1 MNDKKY
7 RYALVLISLV
17 ILATLVIQVY
27 WNYKNY
33 EEARRQLISD
43 VQISLD
49 QSVDQ
54 YFTQRA
60 KENTMGIF
68 SSGGLDSIEFDSLT
82 ARIDASRKDG
92 FYSFSSIDTKDF
104 SSITVVKGGNMDTLN
119 KIQEG
124 LKDKMP
130 RPMAF
135 PILSQEI
142 LADGDSLKINR
153 NRTFQDTI
161 YTSIDD
167 RRLALREDIKN
178 LTTKIVV
185 SITDDKIDTKRL
197 YAMMDSSLQKKRIE
211 VPFVIGTIDKKA
223 NMTTQDAD
231 GKVRAL
237 AQSGLMKNDQQVFVE
252 FSNLPREVLKR
263 NLTGILLSLLL
274 ISGVI
279 FCLFYLLQVIRN
291 QKELSEMKNDLIS
304 NITHE
309 FKTPIATTAAA
320 LEGVQNFTSTGDSE
334 KTRRYLSMGQDQLKK
349 LNGMVEKLL
358 ETATLDSSDLNLQM
372 GQVELAEIIE
382 NLVLRHTS
390 QTDKKIRFELK
401 TDDTELMGDAF
412 HLENAIN
419 NLLDNAVKYGG
430 DEILVSLD
438 KKANELNV
446 SVSDS
451 GTGLSSKE
459 AKMIFD
465 KFYRVAQGNKHNV
478 KGFGIG
484 LFYTKSII
492 DKHGGTIEVDTKPT
506 TTFKITLPDGK

>member
-1 MNDKKY
+1 
-7 RYALVLISLV
+7 
-17 ILATLVIQVY
+17 
-27 WNYKNY
+27 
-33 EEARRQLISD
+33 
-43 VQISLD
+43 
-49 QSVDQ
+49 
-54 YFTQRA
+54 
-60 KENTMGIF
+60 
-68 SSGGLDSIEFDSLT
+68 
-82 ARIDASRKDG
+82 
-92 FYSFSSIDTKDF
+92 
-104 SSITVVKGGNMDTLN
+104 
-119 KIQEG
+119 
-124 LKDKMP
+124 
-130 RPMAF
+130 
-135 PILSQEI
+135 
-142 LADGDSLKINR
+142 
-153 NRTFQDTI
+153 
-161 YTSIDD
+161 
-167 RRLALREDIKN
+167 
-178 LTTKIVV
+178 
-185 SITDDKIDTKRL
+185 
-197 YAMMDSSLQKKRIE
+197 
-211 VPFVIGTIDKKA
+211 
-223 NMTTQDAD
+223 
-231 GKVRAL
+231 
-237 AQSGLMKNDQQVFVE
+237 
-252 FSNLPREVLKR
+252 
-263 NLTGILLSLLL
+263 
-274 ISGVI
+274 
-279 FCLFYLLQVIRN
+279 
-291 QKELSEMKNDLIS
+291 
-304 NITHE
+304 
-309 FKTPIATTAAA
+309 
-320 LEGVQNFTSTGDSE
+320 
-334 KTRRYLSMGQDQLKK
+334 
-349 LNGMVEKLL
+349 MVEKLL